1 MNHPNQPVI
10 IGLSSYRTDA
20 RWGVWDGDAALLPT
34 TYTGSVEVAGGIP
47 IMLPPPGL
55 GVGPGALADHADAV
69 VSRIDGLIITG
80 GPDVDPSRYGARRH
94 AETDPPGTAR
104 DGWELALLDAAD
116 RISLPVLGIC
126 RGLQVMA
133 VHAGGSL
140 EQHLPDQLG
149 NTGHSPGGSTYGTV
163 RVITTSGSQ
172 VSALVGDRLEVSCH
186 HHQAVA
192 EHPGLIVSARSCD
205 GVIEALET
213 DGSRFNLGVQWH
225 PEERDDAGLFGG
237 LVSAAAERSRS
248 AAR

>member
-1 MNHPNQPVI
+1 MI
-10 IGLSSYRTDA
+10 IGLSTYRTEA
-20 RWGVWDGDAALLPT
+20 RWGVWGGEAVLLPT
-34 TYTGSVEVAGGIP
+34 TYTHSVEAAGGVP
-47 IMLPPPGL
+47 ILLPPPGTPEQL
-55 GVGPGALADHADAV
+55 DECADEV

-80 GPDVDPSRYGARRH
+80 GPDVDPARYGAEPH
-94 AETDPPGTAR
+94 PQTDPPGSAR
-104 DGWELALLDAAD
+104 DAWELALLNAAD

-140 EQHLPDQLG
+140 VQHLPDQLG
-149 NTGHSPGGSTYGTV
+149 DAGHSPGGAGYGTV
-163 RVITTSGSQ
+163 EVIMLPGSR

-186 HHQAVA
+186 HHQSVA
-192 EHPGLIVSARSCD
+192 EHPGLTVSARSSD
-205 GVIEALET
+205 GVIEALEST
-213 DGSRFNLGVQWH
+213 GERFCLGVQWH